1 MPARRPRKVRA
12 AEDQATRRHLRAAVG
27 RLSHNLVQPRTLEVY
42 QQAVRQFSEW
52 VASRGMIWSGA
63 ADHVDKLDL
72 LVAEWIEWLWTEGH
86 PQGLAGNTLSA
97 VQFFLRKKKI
107 LPAS

>member
-72 LVAEWIEWLWTEGH
+72 VVAAH
-86 PQGLAGNTLSA
+86 CQRSNS
-97 VQFFLRKKKI
+97 F
-107 LPAS
+107 